1 MDTGLII
8 LIIAVVVG
16 LYSAINIGAN
26 DVANSMATSVA
37 SKALTIKKAV
47 VVAGVFDMLGATL
60 VGAHVANT
68 IRKGLVDP
76 LEFSDTPELFVYGML
91 AAVLGSALWVNI
103 ATYFKLPVSTTHSII
118 GGVLGFGLVSVGAAG
133 IHWNVVLLVVLSWII
148 SPVFGGII
156 AFSIFSIIKKFVLS
170 SETPIERTKRLGPYL
185 TGMVAF
191 ILSLSIIYKGLK
203 NLHLD
208 LDFLEAFVISFFFGL
223 LGYLAG
229 YFILK
234 RYKKKDSDPYQQVE
248 QMANP
253 LQVISACFQAFS
265 HGANDVANAIGP
277 VAAIFAVL
285 QTSKVEMSVGIPLW
299 ILLMGGGGLAF
310 GVYVWGYRVMD
321 TVGHKITTITPTRG
335 FSAEFGTATTVLIC
349 SRLGMPVSTTHVA
362 IGNILGVGL
371 ARGISAINLNVI
383 KSIFLAWVISLPAAG
398 VFSIGIY
405 FLLKLIFGTGW
416 L

>member
-185 TGMVAF
+185 TGTVAF

-234 RYKKKDSDPYQQVE
+234 RYKKKDGDPYAQVE

-277 VAAIFAVL
+277 VAAIVAVL
-285 QTSKVEMSVGIPLW
+285 HIGKIEMSVGIPFW

-362 IGNILGVGL
+362 IGNIIGVGL

-383 KSIFLAWVISLPAAG
+383 KSIFSAWVISLPAAG

>member
-118 GGVLGFGLVSVGAAG
+118 GGVLGFGLVSVGASG

-185 TGMVAF
+185 TGTVAF

-234 RYKKKDSDPYQQVE
+234 RYKKKDGDPYAQVE

-277 VAAIFAVL
+277 VAAIVAVL
-285 QTSKVEMSVGIPLW
+285 HIGKVEMSVGIPFW

-310 GVYVWGYRVMD
+310 GVYVWGYRVMY

-362 IGNILGVGL
+362 IGNIIGVGL

-383 KSIFLAWVISLPAAG
+383 KSIFSAWVISLPAAG
-398 VFSIGIY
+398 LFSIGIY

>member
-47 VVAGVFDMLGATL
+47 VVAGIFDMLGAIL

-76 LEFSDTPELFVYGML
+76 LEFVDTPELFVYGML

-133 IHWNVVLLVVLSWII
+133 IHWNVVLLVALSWII

-156 AFSIFSIIKKFVLS
+156 AFSIFSIIKKFILS
-170 SETPIERTKRLGPYL
+170 SETPIERTKRIGPYL

-234 RYKKKDSDPYQQVE
+234 RYKEKDSDPYQQVE

-383 KSIFLAWVISLPAAG
+383 KSIFSAWVISLPAAG

>member
-47 VVAGVFDMLGATL
+47 VVAGVCDMLGATL

-76 LEFSDTPELFVYGML
+76 LEFADTPLLFVYGML

-118 GGVLGFGLVSVGAAG
+118 GGVLGFGLVSVGIAG

-156 AFSIFSIIKKFVLS
+156 AFSIFSIIKKFILS
-170 SETPIERTKRLGPYL
+170 AETPIERTKRIGPYL

-208 LDFLEAFVISFFFGL
+208 LDFLEASTISFFFGL

-234 RYKKKDSDPYQQVE
+234 RYKKKDSDPYLQVE

-277 VAAIFAVL
+277 VAAIVAVVH
-285 QTSKVEMSVGIPLW
+285 SGKVEMSVGIPFW
-299 ILLMGGGGLAF
+299 ILLMGGAGLAF

-362 IGNILGVGL
+362 IGNIIGVGL

-383 KSIFLAWVISLPAAG
+383 KNIFSAWVISLPAAG
-398 VFSIGIY
+398 IFSIGIY
-405 FLLKLIFGTGW
+405 FLLKLILGVGT